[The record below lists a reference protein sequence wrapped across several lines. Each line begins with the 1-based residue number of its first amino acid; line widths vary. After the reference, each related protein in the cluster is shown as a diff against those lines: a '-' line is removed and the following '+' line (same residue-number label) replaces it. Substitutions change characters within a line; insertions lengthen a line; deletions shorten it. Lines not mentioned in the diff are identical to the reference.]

1 MLKGQTKGVMSMQH
15 SIVSYYD
22 ASSVMNSAI
31 VYYDIDGRCFFL
43 IYFKVQPKGK
53 GTMLYISQ

>member
-31 VYYDIDGRCFFL
+31 VYYDIDGRCF
-43 IYFKVQPKGK
+43 
-53 GTMLYISQ
+53 S